1 MTKYDEILKRYIP
14 EAAIPGV
21 LTLFQS
27 ANVQLNITRT
37 RTTKLGDYRPPQKV
51 KYHKISV
58 NHDLNRYHFLLTLI
72 HEFAHLK
79 NWEQHKNKTKPHGI
93 EWKNAFSE
101 LMQRFL
107 NEQVFPAELLP
118 VLKKYMRNP
127 GSSTS
132 NLDLLQHLRMYDKR
146 TDYLTL
152 HDIPDNS
159 VFRIQNGFV
168 FQKLQ
173 KMRKRYKCRRLDN
186 KRIYLVSPLIEV
198 TLIEKT
204 A

>member
-1 MTKYDEILKRYIP
+1 MPTYDEILKRFIP

-79 NWEQHKNKTKPHGI
+79 NWEQHNEKAKPHGI

-101 LMQRFL
+101 LMKPFL
-107 NEQVFPAELLP
+107 NEAVFPSELLP

-127 GSSTS
+127 SSSTS
-132 NLDLLQHLRMYDKR
+132 NLDLLQHLRLYDKR

-152 HDIPDNS
+152 NDIPDNA
-159 VFRIQNGFV
+159 VFSIHNGFV

-198 TLIEKT
+198 SLIEKT